1 MVHGFVTQSGG
12 KIRLRSVWG
21 QGTTVEL
28 RFPATLEIAE
38 QAAASDISAGLL
50 GDERVLLVEDD
61 ADVRKAL
68 SQRLSTSGFRVTEAR
83 DGTEALELIKVAPEF
98 DLLVT
103 DQTMPGPIQGMDL
116 AHQVREVLGEIPI
129 VILTGYGTDAL
140 DSFAGLSKFT
150 LLNKPVIGP
159 VLISK
164 IRSLLDS

>member
-1 MVHGFVTQSGG
+1 MKQNAGHP
-12 KIRLRSVWG
+12 G
-21 QGTTVEL
+21 QET
-28 RFPATLEIAE
+28 AAIAL
-38 QAAASDISAGLL
+38 AASLRRHGVDTLFGQSLPSALHL
-50 GDERVLLVEDD
+50 
-61 ADVRKAL
+61 
-68 SQRLSTSGFRVTEAR
+68 
-83 DGTEALELIKVAPEF
+83 VAPEF

-116 AHQVREVLGEIPI
+116 AHQVREALGEIPI